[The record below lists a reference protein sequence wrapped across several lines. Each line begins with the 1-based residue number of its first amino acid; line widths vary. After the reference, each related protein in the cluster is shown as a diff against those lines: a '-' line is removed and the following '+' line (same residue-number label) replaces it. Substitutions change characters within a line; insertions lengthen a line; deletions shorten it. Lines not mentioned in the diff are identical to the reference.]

1 MHTCTRILQR
11 HSQKNSQQ
19 ETASNKRFVRRYLGL
34 QILSEFT
41 QFSTKCNVGS
51 SLFFCVFCLWHLQCL
66 CNRQI
71 NVIDQFTQSMNNLV
85 LILLESISAVM
96 ALVLV
101 RFMIKPYRMTG
112 ESRYL
117 GLPLGFAFL
126 GISYIF
132 MGVSLFVEDPLV
144 VDRVKWLQLFMGA
157 YGFVFLAVTYYFSAR
172 TPQRESRIF
181 MQAIVSLA
189 FLILVLLFIILFLP
203 PAFAMPSY
211 KEADEYFRLLSMIL
225 AIYVTLTVLR
235 SHALRPEPK
244 TILAPLGYAL
254 LAFSQYSFL
263 IWSLDSSFSAFA
275 GAHIIRIAS
284 LLVFLFVSYKAI
296 TATPPEAVV

>member
-1 MHTCTRILQR
+1 M
-11 HSQKNSQQ
+11 KD
-19 ETASNKRFVRRYLGL
+19 
-34 QILSEFT
+34 QIA
-41 QFSTKCNVGS
+41 
-51 SLFFCVFCLWHLQCL
+51 HL
-66 CNRQI
+66 
-71 NVIDQFTQSMNNLV
+71 MNNLV

-96 ALVLV
+96 AAVLV

-172 TPQRESRIF
+172 TPQRGSRIF
-181 MQAIVSLA
+181 MHAIVSLA
-189 FLILVLLFIILFLP
+189 FLVLVLLFIILFLP
-203 PAFAMPSY
+203 PVFAVPGY
-211 KEADEYFRLLSMIL
+211 READEYFRLFSMIL
-225 AIYVTLTVLR
+225 AVYVTLTALR
-235 SHALRPEPK
+235 SHALKPEPK

-254 LAFSQYSFL
+254 LGFSQYSFL

-275 GAHIIRIAS
+275 GAHVIRIAS

-296 TATPPEAVV
+296 IATPQEAVV

>member
-1 MHTCTRILQR
+1 
-11 HSQKNSQQ
+11 
-19 ETASNKRFVRRYLGL
+19 
-34 QILSEFT
+34 
-41 QFSTKCNVGS
+41 
-51 SLFFCVFCLWHLQCL
+51 
-66 CNRQI
+66 
-71 NVIDQFTQSMNNLV
+71 MNNLV
-85 LILLESISAVM
+85 LILLESISAVT

-117 GLPLGFAFL
+117 GLPLGFTFL

-132 MGVSLFVEDPLV
+132 MGVSLFVEDPIV
-144 VDRVKWLQLFMGA
+144 VGRVKWLQLFMGT
-157 YGFVFLAVTYYFSAR
+157 YGFVFLVVTYYFSAR
-172 TPQRESRIF
+172 KPQRGSRIF

-189 FLILVLLFIILFLP
+189 FLTLALLFIILFLP
-203 PAFAMPSY
+203 PVFALPSY
-211 KEADEYFRLLSMIL
+211 KEADEYFRLFSMIL
-225 AIYVTLTVLR
+225 AIYITLATLR
-235 SHALRPEPK
+235 SHAVKPEPK

-275 GAHIIRIAS
+275 GAHVIRIAG

-296 TATPPEAVV
+296 IATPQEVVV